1 MFQEFFTDTVQS
13 KFIKELLYKTPVP
26 LINSVV
32 SGDYVLSEFNYVYG
46 DAIIEC
52 TKSGILG
59 DTSEENGAKYRI
71 VRRAYEL
78 GDKILGVTENYI
90 SEYNYYDTDTH
101 YKLGNLLRVIRDTS
115 GVNLMPYYNC
125 FGYSGL
131 SGFHMVDTEDN
142 NLWKGISVIDG
153 TDDSVKLL
161 SVPIKFGKT
170 YTIAIDSPLGLRM
183 APVIF
188 GKFGLVP
195 DVSTYVDMKGTG
207 KRYAYTQFDKPLTY
221 SLSLKDFATA
231 TSIDE
236 KKLYSW
242 EKNLYLVLQVPASN
256 TSSVVVLEGDY
267 TEHPS
272 VRKGTDE
279 EVLSCL
285 GTNTVI
291 DTSHPESLSDE
302 ILNKYLSS
310 PLSLLRLNSNTTHA
324 FSSRLVEYL
333 LLNVITSSEI
343 IGDNVEDVQKIV
355 MDKGDKYIKGV
366 WNNLTRIKTYKTAA
380 SKILSRENKLV
391 EFMDMSG
398 FVDRDTEELIKLQ
411 R

>member
-32 SGDYVLSEFNYVYG
+32 SGNYVLSGFNYVYG

-59 DTSEENGAKYRI
+59 EENGAKYII

-125 FGYSGL
+125 FGYRGL
-131 SGFHMVDTEDN
+131 SGFHMVDTKDN

-195 DVSTYVDMKGTG
+195 EVGTYVDMKETG
-207 KRYAYTQFDKPLTY
+207 KRYAYTQFDKPFTY
-221 SLSLKDFATA
+221 SLSLSDFATA
-231 TSIDE
+231 ISIDE
-236 KKLYSW
+236 EKLYIC
-242 EKNLYLVLQVPASN
+242 EKN
-256 TSSVVVLEGDY
+256 
-267 TEHPS
+267 
-272 VRKGTDE
+272 
-279 EVLSCL
+279 
-285 GTNTVI
+285 
-291 DTSHPESLSDE
+291 
-302 ILNKYLSS
+302 
-310 PLSLLRLNSNTTHA
+310 
-324 FSSRLVEYL
+324 
-333 LLNVITSSEI
+333 
-343 IGDNVEDVQKIV
+343 
-355 MDKGDKYIKGV
+355 
-366 WNNLTRIKTYKTAA
+366 
-380 SKILSRENKLV
+380 
-391 EFMDMSG
+391 
-398 FVDRDTEELIKLQ
+398 
-411 R
+411 